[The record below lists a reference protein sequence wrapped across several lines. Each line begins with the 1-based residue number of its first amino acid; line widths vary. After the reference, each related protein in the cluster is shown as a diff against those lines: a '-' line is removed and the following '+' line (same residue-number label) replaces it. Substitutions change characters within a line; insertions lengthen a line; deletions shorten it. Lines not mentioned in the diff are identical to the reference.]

1 METATAVG
9 GIQRRAGIGAYALR
23 VVAPVGRSQTYRNL
37 LYLVM
42 TAPFGIAYFLTLL
55 IGLSVGA
62 VLTFVLIGIPLLL
75 ATLVL
80 WRAMAVFER
89 MCARSLLRVPI
100 VAPAEI
106 HAEGTSWWGR
116 TLIRLRDPVTWKALV
131 FVVAKCP
138 AGVATWI
145 VLAIASFHAVLF
157 TLAPLVVAWIP
168 IIFFGTEIDEPAQ
181 ALPLLPIGL
190 VGIVITVH
198 LVNGLAWL
206 HGLFARLLLGP
217 SSAELE
223 QRLARLRTARARII
237 EATDAE
243 RRRIERNLH
252 DGAQQSLVALTL
264 KLGMAKARLPEEPET
279 AAALVEEAHAEATQA
294 VEELRELARGIHPTV
309 VSERGLG
316 PALDGLAARAPLPVE
331 VSGVPKERLP
341 ETVEV
346 AVYYAVAEA
355 LTNVAKYAQASEA
368 SVHLTRVEES
378 LRVEVRDDGVGGADP
393 TQGSGLRGLADR
405 FESLD
410 GRVDLESP
418 AGTGTTLRAE
428 LPLEQR

>member
-9 GIQRRAGIGAYALR
+9 GVQRRAGIGAQAQR
-23 VVAPVGRSQTYRNL
+23 VIAPIGRSQTYRNL
-37 LYLVM
+37 LYLLM
-42 TAPFGIAYFLTLL
+42 SAPFGVAYFLTLL
-55 IGLSVGA
+55 CGLSVGA

-75 ATLVL
+75 ATLWL

-89 MCARSLLRVPI
+89 MCARGLLRVPI
-100 VAPAEI
+100 VAPAQVP
-106 HAEGTSWWGR
+106 AEGTSVWGR
-116 TLIRLRDPVTWKALV
+116 ALVRLRDPVTWKALV

-138 AGVATWI
+138 AGVLTWI
-145 VLAIASFHAVLF
+145 VLAFASFHAVLF
-157 TLAPLVVAWIP
+157 TLAPLVVSWVP
-168 IIFFGTEIDEPAQ
+168 IIFFGTEIDNPVQ

-190 VGIVITVH
+190 VAIVVTVN

-223 QRLARLRTARARII
+223 QRLATMRSARARII

-264 KLGMAKARLPEEPET
+264 KLGMAKARLPEDPAT
-279 AAALVEEAHAEATQA
+279 AATLVEEAHAEATQA

-316 PALDGLAARAPLPVE
+316 PALEGLAVRAPLPVE
-331 VSGVPKERLP
+331 VSGVPEERLP
-341 ETVEV
+341 ESVEV

-355 LTNVAKYAQASEA
+355 LTNVAKYAEASEA
-368 SVHLTRVEES
+368 SVRLARVEQT
-378 LRVEVRDDGVGGADP
+378 LRVEISDDGVGGADP
-393 TQGSGLRGLADR
+393 SRGSGLRGMADR
-405 FESLD
+405 IESLD
-410 GRVDLESP
+410 GQIELESP
-418 AGTGTTLRAE
+418 PGAGTTLRAE